1 STIIRLS
8 GKYKNVEELANLV
21 IAVKDGAQIRLSDVA
36 FVEDAQKDA
45 EKVARIDRKPAIL
58 LQVVK
63 QSDAN
68 AVEVSELTKQT
79 IEKIEKDYA
88 QQG

>member
-1 STIIRLS
+1 MLRKML
-8 GKYKNVEELANLV
+8 K
-21 IAVKDGAQIRLSDVA
+21 
-36 FVEDAQKDA
+36 
-45 EKVARIDRKPAIL
+45 KVARIDRKPAIL

-68 AVEVSELTKQT
+68 AVEVSKITKQT

-88 QQG
+88 QQGVKLNVVKRYFYIYPYRCG